1 MIGVKKEGRIY
12 VHCTSKDQ
20 YVEVLRWKAQQKH
33 RWPKSQDLVTADYAR
48 RSEWDKY
55 EKNTTL
61 GIYNNG
67 AMCRL
72 EKARERGIVIKFD
85 EFLIKYSTN
94 IKDSSIN
101 EPAQAE
107 RPIRS
112 SYEGVAPLKTASQQV
127 INNNNKKEN
136 NMKSIIKNNILPS
149 TIANDSIVLTMD
161 GKVAYL
167 RKDGDY
173 TRYDKTQ
180 GAIIACSIFP
190 NFKIGKMSFLVPTAY
205 DTLVAGDVILHKGD
219 FKEVVSN
226 EGSLKAVNLNNG
238 SLSSIKKEIV
248 EGFNFANIQKVTTLI
263 GSDQASTNDLQFNP
277 LMLML
282 FDKKGKGDSFESV
295 LPFLLMNQS
304 GGTNNAQALLPF
316 LLLGDNKN
324 DKMLQMMLLSG
335 GLNNITT
342 ANGGINPAML
352 LLMDDSDRDIDPVM
366 LMAIQGGF
374 GGNTQA
380 SGGMNPMMLAA
391 IASNGGEV
399 DPMMLMMM
407 SGQNLF
413 TAPST
418 VVAPVVEV
426 SDETAETVAP
436 AIPEGAPSYADLLNT
451 IKGLSDKIDSLTTAP
466 KKAKTPAAP
475 APETTPE
482 A

>member
-12 VHCTSKDQ
+12 VHCLSKDQ
-20 YVEVLRWKAQQKH
+20 YVEVLRWKAQQRH
-33 RWPKSQDLVTADYAR
+33 RWPKSQDLVTADYAH

-61 GIYNNG
+61 AIYNNG

-72 EKARERGIVIKFD
+72 EKARERGIVITFSD
-85 EFLIKYSTN
+85 FIRQYTN
-94 IKDSSIN
+94 PGIN
-101 EPAQAE
+101 YIDAPKQDPQ
-107 RPIRS
+107 PIRS
-112 SYEGVAPLKTASQQV
+112 YEGEASSKTASQQV

-149 TIANDSIVLTMD
+149 VIANDSIVLTMD

-263 GSDQASTNDLQFNP
+263 GSDQASTNGLQFNP

-335 GLNNITT
+335 GLNNTTT
-342 ANGGINPAML
+342 ANGGINPAMF
-352 LLMDDSDRDIDPVM
+352 LLMGDGDIDPIM
-366 LMAIQGGF
+366 FMAMQGGF
-374 GGNTQA
+374 GENTQTA
-380 SGGMNPMMLAA
+380 GAMNPMMLAA
-391 IASNGGEV
+391 LASKGDGDI
-399 DPMMLMMM
+399 DPMMLALM
-407 SGQNLF
+407 SGTNPF
-413 TAPST
+413 TAAAQ

-426 SDETAETVAP
+426 ADEVVAP
-436 AIPEGAPSYADLLNT
+436 VAPVVPEGAPSYADLLQT
-451 IKGLSDKIDSLTTAP
+451 IKGLSDKIDSLTPAP
-466 KKAKTPAAP
+466 KETKSPAAS
-475 APETTPE
+475 APEVAPE